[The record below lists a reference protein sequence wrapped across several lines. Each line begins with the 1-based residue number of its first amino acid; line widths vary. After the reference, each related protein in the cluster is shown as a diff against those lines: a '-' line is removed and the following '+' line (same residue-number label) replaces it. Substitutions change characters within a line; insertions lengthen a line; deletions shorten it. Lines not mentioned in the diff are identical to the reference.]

1 MRSALRR
8 DPPGDMVSSSIR
20 GKGPDNRESPRS
32 QWRKEMNGIGSVEN
46 LNRFPS
52 CWTGWF
58 PCGRAVTLF
67 SSYWSSINYDCNVI
81 TLPWVATAV
90 GKECQVIHTISNSFQ
105 NNPQKSKAHWGWRTK
120 KRCMHPSTHQ
130 SYPIPSHHP
139 IPSPCPSP
147 SLFFI
152 ISPPPSAQF
161 QTKIK
166 SHRLSLL
173 DLILPNYIIKS
184 PHFSQLNFRFS
195 PPPFFF
201 HPTSYILATLHPI
214 ICSHFSSQKSQRVFR
229 SQRT

>member
-1 MRSALRR
+1 MALQ
-8 DPPGDMVSSSIR
+8 SEKNAKSYILFQILF
-20 GKGPDNRESPRS
+20 K
-32 QWRKEMNGIGSVEN
+32 
-46 LNRFPS
+46 
-52 CWTGWF
+52 T
-58 PCGRAVTLF
+58 TLK
-67 SSYWSSINYDCNVI
+67 S
-81 TLPWVATAV
+81 
-90 GKECQVIHTISNSFQ
+90 
-105 NNPQKSKAHWGWRTK
+105 QKSSLRLKNK
-120 KRCMHPSTHQ
+120 KTLHAPLHSSKLSH
-130 SYPIPSHHP
+130 PIPSSHHP
-139 IPSPCPSP
+139 IPSP

-184 PHFSQLNFRFS
+184 PHFSQLNFHFS

-229 SQRT
+229 SQST

>member
-32 QWRKEMNGIGSVEN
+32 QWRKEMNWIGSVEN

-52 CWTGWF
+52 CWTG
-58 PCGRAVTLF
+58 GSRAAGLF
-67 SSYWSSINYDCNVI
+67 SSYWSSINYDCMAQ
-81 TLPWVATAV
+81 LYS
-90 GKECQVIHTISNSFQ
+90 ISNSFQ
-105 NNPQKSKAHWGWRTK
+105 NNPQKSNIEAEEQKNAA
-120 KRCMHPSTHQ
+120 CNPSTHQ

-139 IPSPCPSP
+139 IPSP

-184 PHFSQLNFRFS
+184 PHFSQLNFHFP

-214 ICSHFSSQKSQRVFR
+214 ICSHFSTQKSQRVFR
-229 SQRT
+229 SQST